1 MSAQEI
7 PFDDPTDEES
17 MNPEHIPA
25 SGRKRRM
32 PGQRDFSKHGE
43 ALFLH
48 EKRPCAPGAPR
59 KIADLK
65 LGVCICKH
73 LPEWA
78 QPCSPCKWNGGD
90 K

>member
-1 MSAQEI
+1 MSVSDI
-7 PFDDPTDEES
+7 PFDDPIDE
-17 MNPEHIPA
+17 PA
-25 SGRKRRM
+25 RPKRRM
-32 PGQRDFSKHGE
+32 PGQRDFSKSGE

-48 EKRPCAPGAPR
+48 EKISCAPGAPR

-73 LPEWA
+73 LAEWA
-78 QPCSPCKWNGGD
+78 RPCTPCKWSH